1 MFSRRNITIGS
12 ALLGA
17 LILGFLIWR
26 LFLADADAP
35 SVLTAEITRGNL
47 EQTVEATGTLE
58 PKDLISVGAQV
69 SGRLETLN
77 VELGQTVRKG
87 QLIAQIDA
95 QTQTNSLKTAQAE
108 LANTQ
113 AQRAS
118 RQAALARAQLAFR
131 RQQAMAP
138 GEATSQADYETA
150 EAELKAAQA
159 DIRAIDT
166 QITQAQVNVSTAQ
179 LNLGYTQVSAPMDG
193 VVVAIVTKQGQ
204 TVNAN
209 QSAPTIVILAQLDV
223 MTVKAEISEADVI
236 RVKPGLPVYFTIL
249 GDADRR
255 YSASLRQVEPA
266 PESIVNEVSSSTSTT
281 SSSST
286 AIYYNALFEVP
297 NEEGT
302 LRALMT
308 AQVTIV
314 LAERKNVLLIP
325 SAALGTKGKDGSY
338 SVQVV
343 DAGGKISA
351 RKIKVGLN
359 NNVSAEVLSGVKQG
373 EKVVVGEASAASASS
388 NSGGGMGGPPP
399 FMR

>member
-1 MFSRRNITIGS
+1 M
-12 ALLGA
+12 

-26 LFLADADAP
+26 LFLASADAP

-58 PKDLISVGAQV
+58 PKELISVGAQV

-113 AQRAS
+113 AERAS

-159 DIRAIDT
+159 NVRAIDA

-236 RVKPGLPVYFTIL
+236 KVKPGLPLYFTIL

-255 YSASLRQVEPA
+255 YSANLRQVEPA

-297 NEEGT
+297 NDEGT

-314 LAERKNVLLIP
+314 LAERKNALLIP
-325 SAALGTKGKDGSY
+325 SAALGVKGKDGSH

-343 DAGGKISA
+343 DASGKIA
-351 RKIKVGLN
+351 TRKVKVGLN

-388 NSGGGMGGPPP
+388 SNGGGMGGPPP